1 MAQNPGMPKPL
12 SGDTM
17 NETAPSAKATP
28 AKKPSRLKKILL
40 YVVAAGA
47 VVFVGIQFVP
57 VAAKDNPKVTADFD
71 ESPEVE
77 AILRRACYDC
87 HSSEVRWP
95 WYSRVAPAS
104 WLVAADVEKG
114 RKAFSFSEWPEDEDD
129 RQFNREQ
136 AWEQVEEGEM
146 PLWFYVPLH
155 PEAKLTEQ
163 DLAILRKWGAEKE
176 EEEEEEAPA
185 ENKPATSGAPAA
197 SGAAPSEDEE

>member
-1 MAQNPGMPKPL
+1 
-12 SGDTM
+12 M
-17 NETAPSAKATP
+17 NETARSAQ
-28 AKKPSRLKKILL
+28 KPSRLKKILL

-47 VVFVGIQFVP
+47 VVFIGIQFVP
-57 VAAKDNPKVTADFD
+57 VAAKENPKVTADFD

-155 PEAKLTEQ
+155 PEAKLNEQ

-176 EEEEEEAPA
+176 EEEEEAPA
-185 ENKPATSGAPAA
+185 EDKPATSAAPAA
-197 SGAAPSEDEE
+197 SGAPAGSAAAPSEDEE